1 MFVTNQCVGVW
12 RCVVRGVRSVAEN
25 FPACVRCGLLALLI
39 VISCDALVRA
49 ESVTQQPSA
58 PAGTPEQFAAEFWD
72 WRARYQPFSTDDIPR
87 LEHPSG
93 VRDWSAGSIARQ
105 RKQLEE
111 FEARWKKLDRAGWTV
126 SEKVDDRL
134 MGSALARVRWELD
147 LNRRWEHDPT
157 FYLDQTLTALLESL
171 VEPPPFDAAR
181 SREVVTRMQDIPRI
195 LSDGE
200 PNLHAVRPFAQLAIS
215 SLGQIRPEL
224 QDVEREVGPMLHPE
238 GSHAGDLP
246 TEFQVATEKAIVALE
261 AYRTWL
267 QEHLQGMPESA
278 AVGRANYEFFLSHVA
293 LIPYTPEQLLTISRQ
308 EWERAVTFEQIEKQ
322 RNQGLPELKIAANID
337 EQIRTSERDELAI
350 RDFLE
355 KKGILTVSPAIGHY
369 TIRLMPGYV
378 NALSGFGETDD
389 FLHATGVRWAN
400 EPSPTLGY
408 FWLASAKDPRP
419 DMVHEGV
426 PGHYFQMAWSRMH
439 EDPIRRHYY
448 DSGPNEGL
456 GFYAEE
462 MMLQAGLFDDSPR
475 SREII
480 YNFMRLRALRVEVD
494 VKLALGIFT
503 ISQAADYLAHY
514 VPMDQKT
521 AEEEAAGFATGPGQ
535 AISYQIGKIQ
545 IMRFLADARLKQGDA
560 FDLRAFDDYLWKNG
574 NVPIVLLRWEH
585 LGLDDDLQS
594 MDKAETARRREV
606 RLDPNEAR
614 GEEVGGK

>member
-1 MFVTNQCVGVW
+1 MTIHFSNVRRGVE
-12 RCVVRGVRSVAEN
+12 RGVRCTGRSAAV
-25 FPACVRCGLLALLI
+25 VTSRISLALLI
-39 VISCDALVRA
+39 LISCGAVIHAVRA
-49 ESVTQQPSA
+49 SA
-58 PAGTPEQFAAEFWD
+58 QSQVQASALERFAADFWS

-87 LEHPSG
+87 LEHPAG
-93 VRDWSAGSIARQ
+93 ERNWSAGSIARQ
-105 RKQLEE
+105 RQQLEE
-111 FEARWKKLDRAGWTV
+111 FEARWRKLDRTGWTV

-147 LNRRWEHDPT
+147 LNRRWERDPT

-171 VEPPPFDAAR
+171 VQPPPLDAAR
-181 SREVVTRMQDIPRI
+181 SREIVTRMQDMPKI
-195 LSDGE
+195 LNDAE
-200 PNLHAVRPFAQLAIS
+200 ANLHAVRPFAALAIN
-215 SLGQIRPEL
+215 SLQQIRSEL
-224 QDVEREVGPMLHPE
+224 QEVEREVAPMLHQDN
-238 GSHAGDLP
+238 SQSGDISA
-246 TEFQVATEKAIVALE
+246 EFRAATEKAIVALE
-261 AYRTWL
+261 AYRAWL
-267 QEHLQGMPESA
+267 QERLQSMPENA

-293 LIPYTPEQLLTISRQ
+293 LIPYTSEQLLAISRQ

-322 RNQGLPELKIAANID
+322 RNQGLPELKIAASID
-337 EQIRTSERDELAI
+337 EQIRNSERDELAI

-355 KKGILTVSPAIGHY
+355 KKGILTVSPEIGHY
-369 TIRLMPGYV
+369 TIRLMPGYL

-408 FWLASAKDPRP
+408 FWLATARDPRP

-439 EDPIRRHYY
+439 DDPIRRHYY

-456 GFYAEE
+456 GFYVEE
-462 MMLQAGLFDDSPR
+462 MMLQAGLFYDSPR

-494 VKLALGIFT
+494 VKLALGLFT
-503 ISQAADYLAHY
+503 IGQAADYLAHY
-514 VPMDQKT
+514 VPMDQRT

-560 FDLRAFDDYLWKNG
+560 FNLRVFDDYLWKNG
-574 NVPIVLLRWEH
+574 NVPIVLLRWEY
-585 LGLDDDLQS
+585 LGLDDDLRTV
-594 MDKAETARRREV
+594 DKAGAV
-606 RLDPNEAR
+606 APHA
-614 GEEVGGK
+614 K

>member
-1 MFVTNQCVGVW
+1 VTNHCANVRRSGVQS
-12 RCVVRGVRSVAEN
+12 VRDAGRNLATGVFCSI
-25 FPACVRCGLLALLI
+25 LALLI
-39 VISCDALVRA
+39 FFVATIHAKEIKPPVQAQAGAL
-49 ESVTQQPSA
+49 
-58 PAGTPEQFAAEFWD
+58 EQFAANFWT
-72 WRARYQPFSTDDIPR
+72 WRARYEPFSADDIPR
-87 LEHPSG
+87 LERPTG
-93 VRDWSAGSIARQ
+93 ERDWSAGSIEKQ
-105 RKQLEE
+105 RKQLGE
-111 FEARWKKLDRAGWTV
+111 FEAQWKKLDRAGWST

-147 LNRRWEHDPT
+147 LNRRWERDPT
-157 FYLDQTLTALLESL
+157 FYLDQTLTALLEAL

-181 SREVVTRMQDIPRI
+181 TREIVTRMQDMPKI

-200 PNLHAVRPFAQLAIS
+200 ANLHAVHPFTQLAIN
-215 SLGQIRPEL
+215 SLQQIRPEL
-224 QDVEREVGPMLHPE
+224 LEVERDVTPMLQR
-238 GSHAGDLP
+238 GALQSGNVSA
-246 TEFQVATEKAIVALE
+246 EFRAATEKAIVALE
-261 AYRTWL
+261 AYRAWL
-267 QEHLQGMPESA
+267 QERLEKMPENA
-278 AVGRANYEFFLSHVA
+278 AVGRKNYEFFLSHVA
-293 LIPYTPEQLLTISRQ
+293 LIPYTPEQLLAISRQ
-308 EWERAVTFEQIEKQ
+308 EWERAVTFEQLEKQ

-355 KKGILTVSPAIGHY
+355 KKGILTVSPEIGHY
-369 TIRLMPGYV
+369 TIRLIPGYI

-408 FWLASAKDPRP
+408 FWLATAKDPRP

-439 EDPIRRHYY
+439 DDPIRRHYY

-456 GFYAEE
+456 GFYVEE

-494 VKLALGIFT
+494 VKLALGLFT
-503 ISQAADYLAHY
+503 IGQAADYLARY

-535 AISYQIGKIQ
+535 AISYQIGKVQ

-560 FDLRAFDDYLWKNG
+560 FNLRTFDDYLWKNG
-574 NVPIVLLRWEH
+574 NVPIVLLRWEY
-585 LGLDDDLQS
+585 LGLDDDLQTV
-594 MDKAETARRREV
+594 DKAATVTIAPGAKNV
-606 RLDPNEAR
+606 SANPSN
-614 GEEVGGK
+614 

>member
-1 MFVTNQCVGVW
+1 
-12 RCVVRGVRSVAEN
+12 VRSAGSVLAVMVL
-25 FPACVRCGLLALLI
+25 CSIVALLI
-39 VISCDALVRA
+39 FGSTVIHAEEIEPQAQSPAQASAL
-49 ESVTQQPSA
+49 
-58 PAGTPEQFAAEFWD
+58 EQFAAEFWS
-72 WRARYQPFSTDDIPR
+72 WRARYEPFSLDDIPR
-87 LEHPSG
+87 LERPAG
-93 VRDWSAGSIARQ
+93 ERDWSAGSIAKQ

-111 FEARWKKLDRAGWTV
+111 FEAQWKKLDRTGWTT

-147 LNRRWEHDPT
+147 LNRRWERDPT
-157 FYLDQTLTALLESL
+157 FYLDQTLTALLEAL

-181 SREVVTRMQDIPRI
+181 SREIVARMQGMPKI

-200 PNLHAVRPFAQLAIS
+200 ANLHAVRPFAQLAIT
-215 SLGQIRPEL
+215 SLTQIRPQLLE
-224 QDVEREVGPMLHPE
+224 VEREVAPMLQR
-238 GSHAGDLP
+238 GALQSGNVS
-246 TEFQVATEKAIVALE
+246 TEFQAATEKAIVALE
-261 AYRTWL
+261 AYRAWL
-267 QEHLQGMPESA
+267 QERLQKMPENA
-278 AVGRANYEFFLSHVA
+278 AVGRKNYEFFLSHVA
-293 LIPYTPEQLLTISRQ
+293 LIPYTPEQLLAISRQ
-308 EWERAVTFEQIEKQ
+308 EWERAVTFEQLEKQ
-322 RNQGLPELKIAANID
+322 RNQGLPELTIAANID

-355 KKGILTVSPAIGHY
+355 KKGILTVSPEIGHY
-369 TIRLMPGYV
+369 TIQLMPGYI

-408 FWLASAKDPRP
+408 FWLATAKDPRP

-439 EDPIRRHYY
+439 DDPIRRHYY

-456 GFYAEE
+456 GFYVEE

-494 VKLALGIFT
+494 VKLALGLFT
-503 ISQAADYLAHY
+503 IPQAADYLAHY

-535 AISYQIGKIQ
+535 AISYQIGKAQ

-560 FDLRAFDDYLWKNG
+560 FSLRAFDDYLWKNG
-574 NVPIVLLRWEH
+574 NVPIVLLRWEY
-585 LGLDDDLQS
+585 LGLDDDLQTV
-594 MDKAETARRREV
+594 DKAATVAA
-606 RLDPNEAR
+606 PPSA
-614 GEEVGGK
+614 K

>member
-1 MFVTNQCVGVW
+1 VRPAERNFA
-12 RCVVRGVRSVAEN
+12 VVV
-25 FPACVRCGLLALLI
+25 CCGLLAWLI
-39 VISCDALVRA
+39 VISCAALTRA
-49 ESVTQQPSA
+49 NGIAPQVPVQGSA
-58 PAGTPEQFAAEFWD
+58 LQLFAAEFWN
-72 WRARYQPFSTDDIPR
+72 WRAHFQPFSTDDIPR
-87 LEHPSG
+87 LEHLTDE
-93 VRDWSAGSIARQ
+93 RDWSARSIEKQ
-105 RKQLEE
+105 KKQLEE
-111 FEARWKKLDRAGWTV
+111 LEARWKNLNRLRWTA
-126 SEKVDDRL
+126 SEKVDEPL
-134 MGSALARVRWELD
+134 IGSALARVRWELD
-147 LNRRWEHDPT
+147 LNRRWERDPT
-157 FYLDQTLTALLESL
+157 FYVDQTLAALLESL
-171 VEPPPFDAAR
+171 VQPPPFNDTR
-181 SREVVTRMQDIPRI
+181 SRQIVTRMEDIPKI
-195 LSDGE
+195 LNDAE
-200 PNLHAVRPFAQLAIS
+200 ANLHAVRPFAQLAIN
-215 SLGQIRPEL
+215 SLAQIRPEL
-224 QDVEREVGPMLHPE
+224 QEVEREVTPMLQKDASYNE
-238 GSHAGDLP
+238 DRSAD
-246 TEFQVATEKAIVALE
+246 FRAATEKAIVALE
-261 AYRTWL
+261 AYRSWL
-267 QEHLQGMPESA
+267 QERLQSMPENA

-293 LIPYTPEQLLTISRQ
+293 LLPYTPEQLLAISRQ

-350 RDFLE
+350 RNFLE
-355 KKGILTVSPAIGHY
+355 VKGILTVSPEIGHY

-389 FLHATGVRWAN
+389 FLHATGVRWVN

-456 GFYAEE
+456 GFYVEE

-494 VKLALGIFT
+494 VKLALGLFT
-503 ISQAADYLAHY
+503 IGQAADYLAHY

-535 AISYQIGKIQ
+535 AISYQIGKVQ

-560 FDLRAFDDYLWKNG
+560 FSLRAFDDYLWKNG
-574 NVPIVLLRWEH
+574 NVPIVLLRWEY

-594 MDKAETARRREV
+594 VDKAATA
-606 RLDPNEAR
+606 AR
-614 GEEVGGK
+614 

>member
-1 MFVTNQCVGVW
+1 VAIHCSKSRQRAARRLRFVERNFAIVVCCGVL
-12 RCVVRGVRSVAEN
+12 N
-25 FPACVRCGLLALLI
+25 LLI
-39 VISCDALVRA
+39 LISCAASMRAGAVTPQAPVQAGALER
-49 ESVTQQPSA
+49 
-58 PAGTPEQFAAEFWD
+58 FAAEFWN
-72 WRARYQPFSTDDIPR
+72 WRARHQPFSADDIPR

-93 VRDWSAGSIARQ
+93 ERDWSAGSIARQ

-111 FEARWKKLDRAGWTV
+111 FEAQWKKLDRAGWTV

-147 LNRRWEHDPT
+147 LNRRWERDPT

-171 VEPPPFDAAR
+171 VQPPPFDATR
-181 SREVVTRMQDIPRI
+181 SREIVTRMEAMPKI
-195 LSDGE
+195 LSDAE
-200 PNLHAVRPFAQLAIS
+200 ANLHAVRPFARLAID
-215 SLGQIRPEL
+215 SLQQIRPEL
-224 QDVEREVGPMLHPE
+224 LEVEREVAPMLHQDA
-238 GSHAGDLP
+238 SHNGDLSA
-246 TEFQVATEKAIVALE
+246 EFQAATDKAIVALE
-261 AYRTWL
+261 AYRGWL
-267 QEHLQGMPESA
+267 QEHLQSLPENA

-293 LIPYTPEQLLTISRQ
+293 LLPYTPEQLLAISRQ
-308 EWERAVTFEQIEKQ
+308 EWERAVSFEQIEKQ
-322 RNQGLPELKIAANID
+322 RNLGLPELKIAANID
-337 EQIRTSERDELAI
+337 EQIRPSERDELAI
-350 RDFLE
+350 RNFLE
-355 KKGILTVSPAIGHY
+355 TKGILTVSPEIGHY

-389 FLHATGVRWAN
+389 FLHATGVRWVN

-456 GFYAEE
+456 GFYVEE

-494 VKLALGIFT
+494 VKLALGLFT
-503 ISQAADYLAHY
+503 IGQAADYLAHY

-535 AISYQIGKIQ
+535 AISYQIGKVQ
-545 IMRFLADARLKQGDA
+545 IMRFLADAQLKQGDA
-560 FDLRAFDDYLWKNG
+560 FSLRAFHDYLWKNG
-574 NVPIVLLRWEH
+574 NVPIVLLRWEY
-585 LGLDDDLQS
+585 LGLDDDLRGV
-594 MDKAETARRREV
+594 DKAATA
-606 RLDPNEAR
+606 AR
-614 GEEVGGK
+614 